1 MRRFGPGCIA
11 VVVSVLLAACSSGD
25 NRAAAPSP
33 TTASRTPSPTP
44 SPTPKPAP
52 KPKPP
57 PVNPLTGLR
66 GVPRQPVVVV
76 KIDDTAS
83 GRPQIGLESADV
95 VYVEQVESGL
105 TRLAAVFASRL
116 PAMVGPVRSVRNS
129 DPELLA
135 TYGHPT
141 LAYSGGAGVPVG
153 RLRSSAVIDAGP
165 PRVGGAYRR
174 LGSRPAPYN
183 LVVSTAAVAA
193 SVRGRGTAVRDVGF
207 HWAGTDAR
215 LASARRVRAVTVTV
229 GLTRLAWTWQRSSG
243 VWLLHNADGS
253 VRRTA
258 SGRPVTTPNLL
269 VPFSPAKVDR
279 SDVDVL
285 GNPSVHTSTVG
296 SGRLLVFRDGR
307 VLVGKWGRAKLGD
320 PTAYLDTHHRPM
332 TLHPGGAWVLLAA
345 TGAPVATR

>member
-1 MRRFGPGCIA
+1 M
-11 VVVSVLLAACSSGD
+11 
-25 NRAAAPSP
+25 
-33 TTASRTPSPTP
+33 
-44 SPTPKPAP
+44 
-52 KPKPP
+52 
-57 PVNPLTGLR
+57 NPLTGLR

-174 LGSRPAPYN
+174 LGSRP
-183 LVVSTAAVAA
+183 
-193 SVRGRGTAVRDVGF
+193 
-207 HWAGTDAR
+207 
-215 LASARRVRAVTVTV
+215 RAVQP
-229 GLTRLAWTWQRSSG
+229 GGEHGGGRRLGARARYRRAATSASTGPAPTPGWPPPAGCARSPS
-243 VWLLHNADGS
+243 
-253 VRRTA
+253 
-258 SGRPVTTPNLL
+258 
-269 VPFSPAKVDR
+269 R
-279 SDVDVL
+279 SD
-285 GNPSVHTSTVG
+285 
-296 SGRLLVFRDGR
+296 
-307 VLVGKWGRAKLGD
+307 
-320 PTAYLDTHHRPM
+320 
-332 TLHPGGAWVLLAA
+332 
-345 TGAPVATR
+345 